1 MFITLP
7 HTIAIAPKLKSGKR
21 RIFLTFGVQV
31 GKRRIEADK
40 VGYNNCSF
48 LIALLMDIRE
58 VLEFVD
64 QVVYDK
70 TGKRLNDL
78 QRGII
83 EGTLKRQKYAEI
95 ADIYRLSEGHVKDR
109 GYELLQMLSDVF
121 DEPVDKHNLK
131 SVLERKGN
139 LNITFGDN
147 NIGDNNIS
155 NIMGYINICS
165 DRPTPTPN
173 KSQPATPDFQRDQYQ
188 AKIEMVGK
196 LRQFGLKDEQIAELL
211 GLALEEVKQVDS
223 ED

>member
-1 MFITLP
+1 
-7 HTIAIAPKLKSGKR
+7 
-21 RIFLTFGVQV
+21 
-31 GKRRIEADK
+31 
-40 VGYNNCSF
+40 
-48 LIALLMDIRE
+48 MDIRE

-83 EGTLKRQKYAEI
+83 EGTLNRLKYAEI
-95 ADIYRLSEGHVKDR
+95 ADSYRLSEGHVKDR

-139 LNITFGDN
+139 LNISF
-147 NIGDNNIS
+147 GDNNIS

-211 GLALEEVKQVDS
+211 GLTLEEVKQVDS
-223 ED
+223 EE

>member
-1 MFITLP
+1 M
-7 HTIAIAPKLKSGKR
+7 
-21 RIFLTFGVQV
+21 
-31 GKRRIEADK
+31 
-40 VGYNNCSF
+40 
-48 LIALLMDIRE
+48 MDIRE

-64 QVVYDK
+64 RVVYDK

-139 LNITFGDN
+139 LNISFGDN
-147 NIGDNNIS
+147 

-173 KSQPATPDFQRDQYQ
+173 KSQPATPDFQRDQYS

-211 GLALEEVKQVDS
+211 GLTLEEVKQVDS
-223 ED
+223 EE

>member
-1 MFITLP
+1 
-7 HTIAIAPKLKSGKR
+7 
-21 RIFLTFGVQV
+21 
-31 GKRRIEADK
+31 
-40 VGYNNCSF
+40 
-48 LIALLMDIRE
+48 MDIRE

-83 EGTLKRQKYAEI
+83 EGTLNRRKYAEI
-95 ADIYRLSEGHVKDR
+95 ADSYRLSEGHVKDR
-109 GYELLQMLSDVF
+109 GYELLQMLSEVF

-139 LNITFGDN
+139 LNISFGDN
-147 NIGDNNIS
+147 

-173 KSQPATPDFQRDQYQ
+173 KSQPATPDFQPDQYQ

-196 LRQFGLKDEQIAELL
+196 LRQFGLKDEQISELL
-211 GLALEEVKQVDS
+211 GLTLEEVKQVDS
-223 ED
+223 EE

>member
-1 MFITLP
+1 
-7 HTIAIAPKLKSGKR
+7 
-21 RIFLTFGVQV
+21 
-31 GKRRIEADK
+31 
-40 VGYNNCSF
+40 
-48 LIALLMDIRE
+48 MDIRE

-83 EGTLKRQKYAEI
+83 EGTLNRQKYAEI
-95 ADIYRLSEGHVKDR
+95 ADSYRLSEGHVKDR

-139 LNITFGDN
+139 LNISFGDN
-147 NIGDNNIS
+147 

-173 KSQPATPDFQRDQYQ
+173 KSQPATPDFQPDQYQ

-211 GLALEEVKQVDS
+211 GLTLEEVKQVDS
-223 ED
+223 EE

>member
-1 MFITLP
+1 
-7 HTIAIAPKLKSGKR
+7 
-21 RIFLTFGVQV
+21 
-31 GKRRIEADK
+31 
-40 VGYNNCSF
+40 
-48 LIALLMDIRE
+48 MDIHE

-83 EGTLKRQKYAEI
+83 QGTLNRQKYAEI
-95 ADIYRLSEGHVKDR
+95 ADSYRLSEGHVKDR

-139 LNITFGDN
+139 LNISFGDN
-147 NIGDNNIS
+147 

-173 KSQPATPDFQRDQYQ
+173 KSHPATPDFQRDQYQ

-211 GLALEEVKQVDS
+211 GLTLDEVKQVD
-223 ED
+223 